1 VEARESYNGVMPN
14 PWNDDDSKLDP
25 IEEMLK
31 RLTRMKGTVGIS
43 SNGIA
48 AIAGGLLLLVAAFT
62 SFYTVQPSE
71 EAVVLRFGRYM
82 RTETPGLRFRIPF
95 GIERIFKVKT
105 KIIHQEEFGFR
116 SIGTRGSRTDYSD
129 KSFAEESLTLTG
141 DLNVAEVEWIVQY
154 QISDPKKF
162 LFNTREVLQ
171 NLRDVTQSV
180 LRRVVGDRLVN
191 DVLTVSR
198 AEIGVE
204 VQRLTQEILDHYDMG
219 IRIVTVKLQDVNP
232 PASVRPAFNEVNSAK
247 QEQEQAINQAEREY
261 NRVIPEARGKAEQ
274 VIRDA
279 EGYATAVVN
288 RAEGESSRFRE
299 VLAAYRTAPQVTR
312 TRLYLETLETI
323 YGRVKSM
330 TIVDKSVDGL
340 LPVFG
345 GSELKEKKP

>member
-1 VEARESYNGVMPN
+1 MPTN
-14 PWNDDDSKLDP
+14 WNDDDPNLDP
-25 IEEMLK
+25 VEQMLA
-31 RLTRMKGTVGIS
+31 RLNRMKTVVGVSPKGI
-43 SNGIA
+43 GA
-48 AIAGGLLLLVAAFT
+48 VVGGLLLLVAAFT

-71 EAVVLRFGRYM
+71 EAVVLRFGRYI
-82 RTETPGLRFRIPF
+82 RTETPGLRFKFPF
-95 GIERIFKVKT
+95 GIERVIKVKT

-116 SIGTRGSRTDYSD
+116 STGMRGSRTDYSD
-129 KSFAEESLTLTG
+129 ETFGAESLTLTG

-191 DVLTVSR
+191 EVLTVSR

-204 VQRLTQEILDHYDMG
+204 VQRLTQEILDRYDMG

-279 EGYATAVVN
+279 EGYAAAVVN
-288 RAEGESSRFRE
+288 RAQGESSRFRE

-312 TRLYLETLETI
+312 TRLYLETLEII

-330 TIVDKSVDGL
+330 TIVDKSVEGL

-345 GSELKEKKP
+345 GTAAAEKKP